1 MLGWGV
7 RGKGTELGLAMTY
20 AKGRAK
26 CTLASKL
33 LRFLFLQEVG
43 VAIFERSGYRFFS
56 FFFLFYLNLVY
67 FLMFGMIIFS
77 YDNVIICCDSMGM
90 C

>member
-1 MLGWGV
+1 MLGWEV

-33 LRFLFLQEVG
+33 LRFLFL
-43 VAIFERSGYRFFS
+43 RSVLPFSSAQGIDFFS
-56 FFFLFYLNLVY
+56 FFFLFYLNLV
-67 FLMFGMIIFS
+67 FFFF
-77 YDNVIICCDSMGM
+77 
-90 C
+90 